1 MNFLKEFW
9 LKETRCFRQ
18 HLDAE
23 QQADPNSELTTNN
36 NATHGAVEINCH
48 LAADSQ
54 VRARVGVVMV
64 SNSGVPRPG

>member
-23 QQADPNSELTTNN
+23 QQADPNWQQTTMPRMGQSKLIVLWQQQ
-36 NATHGAVEINCH
+36 A
-48 LAADSQ
+48 Q

-64 SNSGVPRPG
+64 